1 METVLI
7 CQELVATS
15 VLCVLLNPV
24 EFSSLRMFNSLA
36 REAMNYI
43 KLYRSWKIPVRSS
56 LKDGNI
62 VLYQYFKP

>member
-1 METVLI
+1 MKTVLI

-15 VLCVLLNPV
+15 VLRVLLNLV
-24 EFSSLRMFNSLA
+24 EFSSLWMFISLA
-36 REAMNYI
+36 REAMSYM
-43 KLYRSWKIPVRSS
+43 KLYRSLKIPVRSS